1 MVCNVILCYIPSA
14 RISWRL
20 CAVNITEWA
29 TDSYFDLV
37 VNQPPVIS
45 KQDYKTI
52 LRPDVSLLKAESG
65 LPFQDPKFQNSKF
78 WSPATFQGVQ
88 IPNGYKMKWHNFGN
102 GKFQLRLCIAIVN
115 NECFVCRAYC
125 KDARTE
131 LREMAKFKIHVAHL
145 MRGHGYTIR
154 GTI

>member
-1 MVCNVILCYIPSA
+1 MLYYVTFHQLDSAGGYVI
-14 RISWRL
+14 
-20 CAVNITEWA
+20 VNITEWA

-37 VNQPPVIS
+37 VRQPPVIS

-65 LPFQDPKFQNSKF
+65 LPFQNPKFQNSKF
-78 WSPATFQGVQ
+78 WSPATFQGMQ

-102 GKFQLRLCIAIVN
+102 GKFQLRLCIALVN

-125 KDARTE
+125 KDAQTE
-131 LREMAKFKIHVAHL
+131 LREMAKFKIHVAQL